1 MRNLTTKIVF
11 STFSGLFLLSGLL
24 AAQDKKLWVLR
35 ASGEMTEY
43 DPANFETKQTVKVP
57 AEAIASPGSLTV
69 NHLGQMLF
77 APQVSLPLDED
88 DADGKSRVWFWDG
101 HNATVLQREVL
112 RTSGTS
118 GSNVAI
124 TESVPTPHLS
134 AEGMRLY
141 WFTNQGRRLQRD
153 GVDLSTKNTW
163 QAWSTDL
170 VGGKREDLTSAS
182 LPDCSCPTGG
192 CEDTC
197 PYGEAWVPENGVG
210 KFFLLSQVI
219 AGKDQPAYKST
230 VLYEDNAGT
239 WSGSAASPPLK
250 RMLDAATPASIL
262 EAVPDT
268 GCCGWSNL
276 SDDQVLLRSPGKTL
290 TVFDERSEYRN
301 ANYDVSFYAEN
312 GKLSPGLDAAALT
325 IAATAEANKPIQLA
339 KDGQADPEE
348 SQRIRKALLELPV
361 LEVKSLDSGNS
372 SNSSQRIAFLPHATL
387 IGWIN
392 DKEILIVEEHLLVE
406 YNLTKGTR
414 RKSNIRVEDAAN
426 VFLR

>member
-1 MRNLTTKIVF
+1 
-11 STFSGLFLLSGLL
+11 
-24 AAQDKKLWVLR
+24 LR
-35 ASGEMTEY
+35 ASGEITEY
-43 DPANFETKQTVKVP
+43 DPANFETRQTVKVP

-77 APQVSLPLDED
+77 ALPVALPMDED
-88 DADGKSRVWFWDG
+88 DAAGKSKVWFWDG

-112 RTSGTS
+112 RTSGIS

-124 TESVPTPHLS
+124 SESAPIPRLS
-134 AEGMRLY
+134 AEGTHIY
-141 WFTNQGRRLQRD
+141 WFSNRARRLLRD

-163 QAWSTDL
+163 QAWRTDIAS
-170 VGGKREDLTSAS
+170 GKREDLTSTS

-197 PYGEAWVPENGVG
+197 PYGEAWIPEDGIG
-210 KFFLLSQVI
+210 EFFLLNQVT

-230 VLYEDNAGT
+230 TLYASNADT
-239 WSGSAASPPLK
+239 WSATAISPPLK
-250 RMLDAATPASIL
+250 RVLDAMTPAAIL
-262 EAVPDT
+262 EAIPDT
-268 GCCGWSNL
+268 GCCGWSNV
-276 SDDQVLLRSPGKTL
+276 SDDQVLLRLPGKTAA
-290 TVFDERSEYRN
+290 VFDERSEYRN

-312 GKLSPGLDAAALT
+312 GKLSPGLDAVALT

-348 SQRIRKALLELPV
+348 SQRIRKALLELPAV
-361 LEVKSLDSGNS
+361 EVKSVEDI
-372 SNSSQRIAFLPHATL
+372 SNSSQRIVFLPHATL

-392 DKEILIVEEHLLVE
+392 DKEILIIEEHLLVE
-406 YNLTKGTR
+406 YNLAKGTR
-414 RKSNIRVEDAAN
+414 RKSNIRAEDAAN